1 MKMKKYIVDT
11 MPEAMKLIRN
21 ELGQD
26 AVILST
32 KTVRASG
39 LAGIFR
45 KQKIE
50 VVAAVEEE
58 KEQQK
63 EPVQAPPAAI
73 QTMPRNAVP
82 EAYRKAG
89 DFKEI
94 EGTGTAAQ
102 PLSESKGIKSKATL
116 QHKTQESGETHNHP
130 AELQP
135 HPEGADFSVSLSKE
149 QLKTEIEAGSLSE
162 KLLQEISQMKTFMA
176 TIAEGQSNEAS
187 LPGDLNEIRTKLKA
201 QGIATDI
208 WSSWMESAK
217 GTLQENEE
225 VAGDNI
231 IRPLIEDFLSERI
244 NEGIN
249 KSTRIVYVAG
259 PTGVGKTTTIAK
271 LAAEQM
277 FKHQRKVG
285 LITADTYR
293 ISAVEQL
300 RTYAA
305 ILGIPLEVV
314 QSPGDTIRALDHLS
328 DCDLILM
335 DTAGRNYRNEL
346 TVSELKSLLPDE
358 PGSELIVVLSLT
370 AKTEDMLT
378 ILDHFHKYGP
388 LKLIFTKIDETDTL
402 GALINV
408 LNQYPSK
415 LAYITTGQNVPDD
428 IMLPDAKRLTD
439 FLLGSNPS

>member
-50 VVAAVEEE
+50 VVAAVEED

-82 EAYRKAG
+82 EAYRKAA
-89 DFKEI
+89 DFK
-94 EGTGTAAQ
+94 
-102 PLSESKGIKSKATL
+102 
-116 QHKTQESGETHNHP
+116 ESGETHNHP

>member
-39 LAGIFR
+39 LAGILR
-45 KQKIE
+45 KHKIE
-50 VVAAVEEE
+50 VIAAVEED
-58 KEQQK
+58 KVQPK
-63 EPVQAPPAAI
+63 EPVQVPPAAI
-73 QTMPRNAVP
+73 QMMPRNAVP

-89 DFKEI
+89 NFNEKE
-94 EGTGTAAQ
+94 TVAQ
-102 PLSESKGIKSKATL
+102 SLSETNEIKPKATL
-116 QHKTQESGETHNHP
+116 QHKTQESEEVPSLP

-135 HPEGADFSVSLSKE
+135 HPEGADFSVSSRQE
-149 QLKTEIEAGSLSE
+149 QLKGEMEAGSLTE

-176 TIAEGQSNEAS
+176 TLAESQSNEAS
-187 LPGDLNEIRTKLKA
+187 LPGDLNEIRTKLKD

-208 WSSWMESAK
+208 WSSWMDSAK
-217 GTLQENEE
+217 RTLQVSEE
-225 VAGDNI
+225 EAGESI
-231 IRPLIEDFLSERI
+231 VRPLIEEFLSERI
-244 NEGIN
+244 TNGIN

-277 FKHQRKVG
+277 FKHKRKVG

-314 QSPGDTIRALDHLS
+314 QSPADTIRALDHLS

-335 DTAGRNYRNEL
+335 DTAGRNYRNEI

-358 PGSELIVVLSLT
+358 PESELVVVLSLT

-378 ILDHFHKYGP
+378 ILGHFHKYGTP
-388 LKLIFTKIDETDTL
+388 KLIFTKIDETDTL
-402 GALINV
+402 GALFNV
-408 LNQYPSK
+408 LKQYPSK
-415 LAYITTGQNVPDD
+415 LAYITTGQNVPED
-428 IMLPDAKRLTD
+428 IMLPDPKKLAD
-439 FLLGSNPS
+439 FILGSEPS

>member
-39 LAGIFR
+39 LAGILR
-45 KQKIE
+45 KHKIE
-50 VVAAVEEE
+50 VIAAVEDD

-63 EPVQAPPAAI
+63 EPAQVPPAAI
-73 QTMPRNAVP
+73 PTMPRAAVP
-82 EAYRKAG
+82 EAYQKAG
-89 DFKEI
+89 SLHVNE
-94 EGTGTAAQ
+94 TAAQ
-102 PLSESKGIKSKATL
+102 PLSKKNDIKPKATL
-116 QHKTQESGETHNHP
+116 QYKTQESEEAPSLP

-135 HPEGADFSVSLSKE
+135 HPEGADFSVSSRQEKQKGE
-149 QLKTEIEAGSLSE
+149 MEAGSLTE

-176 TIAEGQSNEAS
+176 TIAESQSNEAS
-187 LPGDLNEIRTKLKA
+187 LPGDLNEIRTKLKD

-208 WSSWMESAK
+208 WSNWMEFAK
-217 GTLQENEE
+217 GTLQESEE
-225 VAGDNI
+225 EAGESI
-231 IRPLIEDFLSERI
+231 VRPLIEGFLSERI
-244 NEGIN
+244 TDGIN
-249 KSTRIVYVAG
+249 ESTRIVYVAG

-277 FKHQRKVG
+277 FKHKRKVG

-314 QSPGDTIRALDHLS
+314 QSPADTIRALDHLS

-335 DTAGRNYRNEL
+335 DTAGRNYRNEI

-358 PGSELIVVLSLT
+358 ADSELIVVLSLT

-378 ILDHFHKYGP
+378 ILDHFHKYGTP
-388 LKLIFTKIDETDTL
+388 KLIFTKIDETDTL
-402 GALINV
+402 GALFNV
-408 LNQYPSK
+408 LKQYPSK
-415 LAYITTGQNVPDD
+415 LAYITTGQNVPED
-428 IMLPDAKRLTD
+428 IMLPDPKKLAD
-439 FLLGSNPS
+439 FILGSEPS

>member
-39 LAGIFR
+39 LAGILR

-50 VVAAVEEE
+50 VIAAVEDD

-63 EPVQAPPAAI
+63 EPVLVPPAAI
-73 QTMPRNAVP
+73 QTMPRTAVP
-82 EAYRKAG
+82 EVYRKAVSTNE
-89 DFKEI
+89 KEGN
-94 EGTGTAAQ
+94 ETAAQ
-102 PLSESKGIKSKATL
+102 SLSDSKGIKPKATL
-116 QHKTQESGETHNHP
+116 QYKTQESEVFHSS

-135 HPEGADFSVSLSKE
+135 HPKGADFSISSSE
-149 QLKTEIEAGSLSE
+149 QQIKAETDAGSLNA
-162 KLLQEISQMKTFMA
+162 KLLQEINEMKTFMA
-176 TIAEGQSNEAS
+176 AIAENQSNEAS
-187 LPGDLNEIRTKLKA
+187 LPGDLNEIRAKLKE

-208 WSSWMESAK
+208 WSNWIESAK
-217 GTLQENEE
+217 RIFQEKEGE
-225 VAGDNI
+225 TGEALV
-231 IRPLIEDFLSERI
+231 RPLIEDFLSKRI
-244 NEGIN
+244 TDGIN

-277 FKHQRKVG
+277 FKHKRKVG

-314 QSPGDTIRALDHLS
+314 QSPADTLRALDHLS

-335 DTAGRNYRNEL
+335 DTAGRNYRNEI

-388 LKLIFTKIDETDTL
+388 LKLIFTKMDETDTL
-402 GALINV
+402 GALFNV

-415 LAYITTGQNVPDD
+415 LAYITTGQNVPED
-428 IMLPDAKRLTD
+428 IELPNANKLAD
-439 FLLGSNPS
+439 FILRSDQS

>member
-39 LAGIFR
+39 LAGILR
-45 KQKIE
+45 KHKIE
-50 VVAAVEEE
+50 VIAAVEED
-58 KEQQK
+58 KIQPK
-63 EPVQAPPAAI
+63 EPVQVPPAI

-82 EAYRKAG
+82 EVYRKAG
-89 DFKEI
+89 SFNEKE
-94 EGTGTAAQ
+94 TAAQ
-102 PLSESKGIKSKATL
+102 PLTETNEIKPKATL
-116 QHKTQESGETHNHP
+116 QQKTQESGKFSSPP

-135 HPEGADFSVSLSKE
+135 HPEGADFSVSSRQE
-149 QLKTEIEAGSLSE
+149 PLKAEMEAGSLTE

-176 TIAEGQSNEAS
+176 TIAESQSNEAS
-187 LPGDLNEIRTKLKA
+187 LPGDLNEIRTKLKD

-208 WSSWMESAK
+208 WSIWMDSAK
-217 GTLQENEE
+217 QSLQVSEEEAGENI
-225 VAGDNI
+225 V
-231 IRPLIEDFLSERI
+231 RPLIEDFLSERI
-244 NEGIN
+244 TDGIN

-277 FKHQRKVG
+277 FKHKRKVG

-314 QSPGDTIRALDHLS
+314 QSPADTIRALDHLS
-328 DCDLILM
+328 ECDLILM
-335 DTAGRNYRNEL
+335 DTAGRNYRNEI

-358 PGSELIVVLSLT
+358 PESELIVVLSLT

-378 ILDHFHKYGP
+378 ILDHFHKYGTP
-388 LKLIFTKIDETDTL
+388 KLIFTKIDETDTL
-402 GALINV
+402 GSLFNV
-408 LNQYPSK
+408 LKKYPSK
-415 LAYITTGQNVPDD
+415 LAYITTGQNVPED
-428 IMLPDAKRLTD
+428 IMLPDPKKLAD
-439 FLLGSNPS
+439 IILGSEPS